1 MGNDMQEL
9 QELVLGMWKPNSTR
23 CRYNDFKPVF
33 ERFTGIGK
41 EQEYNDLCATIKNSA
56 DQATIISDGNFLF
69 QPQVQMLSQIKKE
82 IAAAP
87 DLDHIGRDLL
97 IMFGDEQLNQVYLN
111 ALNYT
116 VGLASRAGFFQT
128 RRQKENFVLNQI
140 VLTVSYLTR
149 LPFAPDHAPKV
160 IFYDHGDL
168 DEKSFWFLMLC
179 YVMGMDVLV
188 LAPCGENALWRY
200 DLDHL
205 SFARSL
211 GSLKRGANF
220 AQRAAAGHPIE
231 KLKTTVSVLSG
242 QIDESLFGSTGVFKP
257 WSFRGKAAKAL
268 QIDGT
273 RIDLE
278 NGWDREARLREG
290 FQAGKDEVTVP
301 VFYMEID
308 GMDKNHREY
317 LQFLD
322 RMREAK
328 NTAVDSIQGA
338 SLLRPERPQS
348 EAVRLVFAMNPDG
361 SFNYEKL
368 AAMPDTVLDS
378 LSAETG
384 ELFVSQMNAFI
395 ARQNPNMSKDERV
408 RVANLLLSM
417 SKKIG
422 RMIENQ
428 DYPFQVPKVLLF
440 LPRESRV
447 LAKTRT
453 ILSFLSFI
461 GFDVLVLA
469 PSGVS
474 GLTDRGRTILR
485 LDEMVYDQ
493 DFPPPPLPR
502 AKEKEEEGLLK
513 SVMDFFRS

>member
-1 MGNDMQEL
+1 MQEL
-9 QELVLGMWKPNSTR
+9 QERVLGLWKPNSTR

-33 ERFTGIGK
+33 ERFAGIGN
-41 EQEYNDLCATIKNSA
+41 EREYNDLCATIKNSA
-56 DQATIISDGNFLF
+56 DQATIVSDGNFLF
-69 QPQVQMLSQIKKE
+69 QPQVQMLAQIKKE

-87 DLDHIGRDLL
+87 DLDQIGRDLL
-97 IMFGDEQLNQVYLN
+97 IMFGDAQLNQVYLN

-116 VGLASRAGFFQT
+116 VQLASRAGIFQT

-140 VLTVSYLTR
+140 VLTVSYLMN
-149 LPFAPDHAPKV
+149 LPFRPDWAPKV
-160 IFYDHGDL
+160 IFYDHGDM
-168 DEKSFWFLMLC
+168 DDKSFWFLMLC

-188 LAPCGENALWRY
+188 LEPSGDSALWRY

-205 SFARSL
+205 SSLHSL
-211 GSLKRGANF
+211 GSLKRGMNF
-220 AQRAAAGHPIE
+220 AQRAVAGHPLE

-242 QIDESLFGSTGVFKP
+242 QIDDSLFGSTGVFRP
-257 WSFRGKAAKAL
+257 WSFRGKPARAL

-278 NGWDREARLREG
+278 NGWNREARLREG

-322 RMREAK
+322 RLRETK
-328 NTAVDSIQGA
+328 NTVTDSIQGA
-338 SLLRPERPQS
+338 GLLRPERPQS
-348 EAVRLVFAMNPDG
+348 EAVRIVFAMNPDG

-378 LSAETG
+378 LSVETG
-384 ELFVSQMNAFI
+384 ELFVDRMNAFI
-395 ARQNPNMSKDERV
+395 ARENPNMSKDERV
-408 RVANLLLSM
+408 RLANLLLSL
-417 SKKIG
+417 SRKIG
-422 RMIENQ
+422 RIIENQ

-447 LAKTRT
+447 LPQMRT
-453 ILSFLSFI
+453 VLSFLSFI

-474 GLTDRGRTILR
+474 GLSDRRRTILR

-493 DFPPPPLPR
+493 DFPPPPLPK
-502 AKEKEEEGLLK
+502 AKEKEEESLLK
-513 SVMDFFRS
+513 SVMDFFRG